1 MPRIFYFKRIIDEFV
16 VDYNFLP
23 TNFSDKA
30 LQFLASIMPN
40 HLPKI
45 LLKYRDDYEHLMLFS
60 ASDESIDSMVTILD
74 EETKMDQDYQYIKCT
89 KSEGKDALLHRYVA
103 GSAPGRYQK
112 LNSEDSAGIIPLDVA
127 LPRNFVSWSKLLP
140 NEILSQMAESFQ
152 MGHFLCMVFH
162 WDFVVKKGVNIVSLK
177 EKILA
182 ILDQNKA
189 KYPAEHNVG
198 HLYKAEEDLKD
209 FYQELDPTNTFN
221 SGIGKTSKK
230 KNYQ

>member
-1 MPRIFYFKRIIDEFV
+1 
-16 VDYNFLP
+16 
-23 TNFSDKA
+23 
-30 LQFLASIMPN
+30 
-40 HLPKI
+40 
-45 LLKYRDDYEHLMLFS
+45 
-60 ASDESIDSMVTILD
+60 MVTLLD
-74 EETKMDQDYQYIKCT
+74 EETKIDQDYQYIKCT

-177 EKILA
+177 EKSNI
-182 ILDQNKA
+182 
-189 KYPAEHNVG
+189 HMMF
-198 HLYKAEEDLKD
+198 KD
-209 FYQELDPTNTFN
+209 VDMLTHIKLNQYLHRRKIKIQAA
-221 SGIGKTSKK
+221 
-230 KNYQ
+230 